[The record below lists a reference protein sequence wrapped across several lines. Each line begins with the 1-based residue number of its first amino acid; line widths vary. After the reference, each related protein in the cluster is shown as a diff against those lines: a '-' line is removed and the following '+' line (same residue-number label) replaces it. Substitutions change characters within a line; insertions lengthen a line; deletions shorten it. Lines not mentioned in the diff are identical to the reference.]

1 MTRGFPIS
9 DAMGRRST
17 LRTSWELYDMKTDRT
32 ELNDLTGVQPEILN
46 LMIGMYED
54 WADKSGALL
63 WPVVPES
70 PASPRAGTAHIHDVR

>member
-46 LMIGMYED
+46 LF
-54 WADKSGALL
+54 L
-63 WPVVPES
+63 
-70 PASPRAGTAHIHDVR
+70 T